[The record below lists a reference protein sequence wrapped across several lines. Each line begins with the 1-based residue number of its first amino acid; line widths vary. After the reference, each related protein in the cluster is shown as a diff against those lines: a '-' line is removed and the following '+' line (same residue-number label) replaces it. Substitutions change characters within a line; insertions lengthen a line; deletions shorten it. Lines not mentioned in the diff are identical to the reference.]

1 MRALPE
7 WKDFREKGAFNQTA
21 LSGSEFVDWL
31 GKNEQMHRVLM
42 KEAGFIA
49 N

>member
-1 MRALPE
+1 MG
-7 WKDFREKGAFNQTA
+7 KGHFNQTA
-21 LSGSEFVDWL
+21 PSGQEFFDWR

-42 KEAGFIA
+42 KEAGFLA

>member
-1 MRALPE
+1 VVVSAV
-7 WKDFREKGAFNQTA
+7 
-21 LSGSEFVDWL
+21 SGQEYFDWL
-31 GKNEQMHRVLM
+31 GRNEQMHRVLM